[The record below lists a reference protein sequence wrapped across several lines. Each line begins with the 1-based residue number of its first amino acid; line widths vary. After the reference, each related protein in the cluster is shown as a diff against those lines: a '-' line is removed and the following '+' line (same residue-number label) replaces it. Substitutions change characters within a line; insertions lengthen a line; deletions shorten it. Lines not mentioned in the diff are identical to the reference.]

1 MFTRNKT
8 LRLLLLSLLL
18 ILTVGLVVACNGSG
32 SGDGTEAPTEAVT
45 DTPATEEVTDA
56 PTEPEVTDVPTE
68 APTETPTEAPTEEP
82 TEAPTEGVTDV
93 MVGETLDAPYAADF
107 SVSNVFTSDMVVQ
120 RNEHIRIWGT
130 APESENGKKVSGEFK
145 GMFAEAIV
153 ENGQWTLT
161 FGARMEASAEMGH
174 TMKIYTDKKTVE
186 FSDVLVG
193 DVYMVIGQ
201 SNVAYAMNEHWVAN
215 NTDDKAGKNVIDG
228 DAPIRVHYNSLNQTA
243 GYPQRGTEEVC
254 AELKNGSKWQKA
266 TVANIGRFSAIG
278 YLFAYNLIDITDGS
292 VPVGVIE
299 IDGNGQPLGA
309 FLPNE
314 VAEANNTDR
323 FNNSKGYYVTS
334 GVNADWGRYMYN
346 HYMNPF
352 EKYAM
357 AGVLWYQGESDFQVA
372 NAKKFV
378 KTFSDLMT
386 YMRGTHNLVNKD
398 FPVYF
403 VEFPTNYQQHPDFKP
418 SAGVPF
424 WAAMDVGLI
433 RSVMGGIP
441 QILPNSYQVVSSD
454 LWLDDTYWN
463 TLHPNCKFEQ
473 GQRAAKLAA
482 AVQGLSKMEEA
493 AGPILVSIELSENKK
508 TAVLTYENVG
518 EGLKTS
524 DGGTDVLG
532 FALVSK
538 SYVLTQDQGTNIVA
552 TITAP
557 NQITIESKRAMDGIA
572 YNSVYWNEYG
582 EHVNLCNSYGVPAGA
597 TLMFAEDAE

>member
-18 ILTVGLVVACNGSG
+18 ILTVGLVVACNGGG

-45 DTPATEEVTDA
+45 DTPATEDVTDA
-56 PTEPEVTDVPTE
+56 PTEPEVTDAPTE
-68 APTETPTEAPTEEP
+68 APTEMPTEAPTEEP

-107 SVSNVFTSDMVVQ
+107 SVSNVFSSDMVVQ

-145 GMFAEAIV
+145 GMFAEALI

-201 SNVAYAMNEHWVAN
+201 SNVAYAMNEHWIAN

-278 YLFAYNLIDITDGS
+278 YLFAYNLVDITDGS